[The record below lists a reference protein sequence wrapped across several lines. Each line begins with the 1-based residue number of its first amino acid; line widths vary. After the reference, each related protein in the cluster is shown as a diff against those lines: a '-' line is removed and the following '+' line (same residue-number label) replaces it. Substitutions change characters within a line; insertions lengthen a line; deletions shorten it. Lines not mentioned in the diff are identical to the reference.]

1 MSKGTMEAVFLALYV
16 DNLLKF
22 SEDLQALKTMKEKLY
37 VTFEMEDLNKVSYYL
52 GIQILRDRRL
62 KTISLD

>member
-1 MSKGTMEAVFLALYV
+1 VFLALYV

>member
-1 MSKGTMEAVFLALYV
+1 MEAVFLALYV

>member
-16 DNLLKF
+16 DNLLIF

-37 VTFEMEDLNKVSYYL
+37 VTFEMEDLNKVSYYF

-62 KTISLD
+62 KTISLN

>member
-1 MSKGTMEAVFLALYV
+1 MEAVFLALYV
-16 DNLLKF
+16 DNLLIF

-37 VTFEMEDLNKVSYYL
+37 VTFEMEDLNKVSYYF

-62 KTISLD
+62 KTISLN